1 MSLSASIL
9 HPASPT
15 APSAARTTLYFTHAS
30 PFLLIETQQ
39 SHPRQPG

>member
-1 MSLSASIL
+1 MSLSPSIL

-15 APSAARTTLYFTHAS
+15 ALSAARTTLYLTHAS
-30 PFLLIETQQ
+30 PFLFLENQQ

>member
-15 APSAARTTLYFTHAS
+15 ALPAARTTLIIPHAF
-30 PFLLIETQQ
+30 PFLLIETQPR
-39 SHPRQPG
+39 HPRQHR